1 MQAIARIF
9 INTNPNLIQDHSKF
23 DAVTFLVKTL
33 VNPNTHHE
41 LLIFEGLLALTNIS
55 SIDESFAEK

>member
-1 MQAIARIF
+1 
-9 INTNPNLIQDHSKF
+9 LIQDHSKF

-33 VNPNTHHE
+33 ANPNTHHE